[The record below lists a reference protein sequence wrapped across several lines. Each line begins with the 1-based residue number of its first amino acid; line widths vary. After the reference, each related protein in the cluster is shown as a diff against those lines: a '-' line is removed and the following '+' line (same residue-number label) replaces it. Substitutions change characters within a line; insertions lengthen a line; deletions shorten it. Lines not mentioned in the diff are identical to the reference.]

1 MSNQYSGDQS
11 GQPGNN
17 GQFPGQIPPPPEVNQ
32 FSGQTPPPPE
42 VNQFPGEMP
51 PPPEVN
57 QFSGQMPPPP
67 EVNQFPGQMPPPPE
81 VNQFSGQ
88 MPPLPAQKR
97 NKPMALLA
105 MMVVAAL
112 VVIGGGAYAITR
124 VLFPSGGYSTPD
136 DLAASIENA
145 FDTKSLE
152 SLASAL
158 PPSELAA
165 AMAWQQDYK
174 ADGGTDWSKMT
185 SPEALQEY
193 LEAIVIAES
202 DMRYTVEEKSDQIA
216 LIRITQWTGDI
227 VIRHELA
234 DKLRSRYAE
243 AKGTSL
249 TQGENDF
256 FDELRDKINFNP
268 IMRYGNILDSF
279 PDGKLTL
286 VAVNEGGRWYLS
298 PSMTMA
304 EQTLGSDRRAVP
316 HYDADFT
323 DVEGASSPEEAVS
336 GMVDALC
343 NGASMSDKDFYRF
356 LDLPERRIAAVYAD
370 ADSSPLFAVRGVGM
384 NEFMNNVQIDWG
396 LSSTKV
402 SGGAIVSVGTTS
414 ITADDFS
421 ASFNGD
427 TVTYTV
433 PKSGRGSR
441 SSSKKSQ
448 TVRFTEGLVNP
459 ERLGI
464 FTVRDSTGWHVSAA
478 RTSGNLSML
487 KVADGALDQAI
498 DGAGEFLGYYDSDM
512 SRDEIRDIISLRGE
526 EVIVVIVWNFMKN
539 AD

>member
-1 MSNQYSGDQS
+1 
-11 GQPGNN
+11 
-17 GQFPGQIPPPPEVNQ
+17 
-32 FSGQTPPPPE
+32 
-42 VNQFPGEMP
+42 
-51 PPPEVN
+51 
-57 QFSGQMPPPP
+57 
-67 EVNQFPGQMPPPPE
+67 
-81 VNQFSGQ
+81 
-88 MPPLPAQKR
+88 
-97 NKPMALLA
+97 
-105 MMVVAAL
+105 
-112 VVIGGGAYAITR
+112 
-124 VLFPSGGYSTPD
+124 
-136 DLAASIENA
+136 
-145 FDTKSLE
+145 
-152 SLASAL
+152 
-158 PPSELAA
+158 
-165 AMAWQQDYK
+165 
-174 ADGGTDWSKMT
+174 
-185 SPEALQEY
+185 
-193 LEAIVIAES
+193 
-202 DMRYTVEEKSDQIA
+202 
-216 LIRITQWTGDI
+216 
-227 VIRHELA
+227 
-234 DKLRSRYAE
+234 
-243 AKGTSL
+243 
-249 TQGENDF
+249 
-256 FDELRDKINFNP
+256 
-268 IMRYGNILDSF
+268 
-279 PDGKLTL
+279 
-286 VAVNEGGRWYLS
+286 
-298 PSMTMA
+298 
-304 EQTLGSDRRAVP
+304 
-316 HYDADFT
+316 
-323 DVEGASSPEEAVS
+323 
-336 GMVDALC
+336 MVDALC

>member
-17 GQFPGQIPPPPEVNQ
+17 GQFPGQI
-32 FSGQTPPPPE
+32 
-42 VNQFPGEMP
+42 P

-88 MPPLPAQKR
+88 MPPQPAQKR

-105 MMVVAAL
+105 MIIVAAL

-165 AMAWQQDYK
+165 ATAWQQDYK

-185 SPEALQEY
+185 SPEALKEY

-202 DMRYTVEEKSDQIA
+202 DMRYTVDEKSDQIA

-227 VIRHELA
+227 VIRQELA

-304 EQTLGSDRRAVP
+304 EQTLGSDRSVVP

-370 ADSSPLFAVRGVGM
+370 ADSSSLFALRGVGI
-384 NEFMNNVQIDWG
+384 NEFMDNVQIDWG

-414 ITADDFS
+414 ITAGDFS

-433 PKSGRGSR
+433 PKSDRGSR
-441 SSSKKSQ
+441 SSSRKSQ

-464 FTVRDSTGWHVSAA
+464 FTVRDSTGWHVSAV

>member
-1 MSNQYSGDQS
+1 MSNQYFGGQT
-11 GQPGNN
+11 GQPGSN
-17 GQFPGQIPPPPEVNQ
+17 GQ
-32 FSGQTPPPPE
+32 FSGQ
-42 VNQFPGEMP
+42 MP

-67 EVNQFPGQMPPPPE
+67 EVNQF
-81 VNQFSGQ
+81 SGQ
-88 MPPLPAQKR
+88 MPPQLAQKR

-256 FDELRDKINFNP
+256 FDELKDTINVNP

-298 PSMTMA
+298 PSMTVA
-304 EQTLGSDRRAVP
+304 EQALGSDRSVVP

-323 DVEGASSPEEAVS
+323 DVKGASSPEEAVS
-336 GMVDALC
+336 GMVDALR
-343 NGASMSDKDFYRF
+343 NGANMSDKDFYRF

-370 ADSSPLFAVRGVGM
+370 AGSAAFVATWTLAMDDFRS
-384 NEFMNNVQIDWG
+384 NVQIDWG

-402 SGGAIVSVGTTS
+402 SGGSIVNFGTTS
-414 ITADDFS
+414 ITVGDYS
-421 ASFNGD
+421 ASFNDD
-427 TVTYTV
+427 TVTYSY
-433 PKSGRGSR
+433 PDFGYGYSSR
-441 SSSKKSQ
+441 SSSRKSQ

-464 FTVRDSTGWHVSAA
+464 FTVRDSTGWHVSVNRTYGSLSLLEATDEAVDEAIRGYGGSMQYGADRSQSELRDAA
-478 RTSGNLSML
+478 TSN
-487 KVADGALDQAI
+487 KTVGAVL
-498 DGAGEFLGYYDSDM
+498 
-512 SRDEIRDIISLRGE
+512 
-526 EVIVVIVWNFMKN
+526 VIMWNFMKN